1 MAESILA
8 ERCGTKPSERNTAS
22 IDFVALLLY
31 SFMLKY
37 LLSWIFLA
45 IFTNELLGSKAFA

>member
-1 MAESILA
+1 MWNKVHVAI
-8 ERCGTKPSERNTAS
+8 PSERNTAS
-22 IDFVALLLY
+22 IDFAALLLY